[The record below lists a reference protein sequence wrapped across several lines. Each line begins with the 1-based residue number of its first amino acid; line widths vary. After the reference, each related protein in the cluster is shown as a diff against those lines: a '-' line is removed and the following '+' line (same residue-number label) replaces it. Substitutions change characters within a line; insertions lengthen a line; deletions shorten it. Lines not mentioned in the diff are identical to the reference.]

1 MSTGAFALAKDDLA
15 PVREVWDALIAA
27 NLTTDWDAFQRHAT
41 EDFVQLDPRSPPLV
55 GIKAWREWADSL
67 DLGDVNARFDVD
79 ELAGNGDLAYV
90 RWSFAGSW
98 TEGGEVMET
107 QGKGL
112 SLFRKSPD
120 GSWRISHNVWNSN
133 P

>member
-1 MSTGAFALAKDDLA
+1 MSNGADALSEADLA

-27 NLTTDWDAFQRHAT
+27 NRATDWDAFQQHAT
-41 EDFVQLDPRSPPLV
+41 EDFVHLDPRAPALV
-55 GIKAWREWADSL
+55 GIKAWREWADSV
-67 DLGDVNARFDVD
+67 DFGDVDIRFDVD
-79 ELAGNGDLAYV
+79 ELAGNGDLAYL
-90 RWSFAGSW
+90 RSSFAGSW
-98 TEGGEVMET
+98 TEGGELMET

-112 SLFRKSPD
+112 SLFRRLAD